1 MRLRRRHLRERARIH
16 LCHNRGAAS
25 CGFARCD
32 HDDRLPPLPSAT
44 LNRSNPAR
52 HPALLL
58 FILHPSHFILLS
70 AAFCLL
76 PSAFCLLLSPGPE
89 GRKILAHRVSRGIR
103 SASKSSPAPA
113 GAKDIGTTR
122 AAWFVEKGHEF
133 TRAVNACN
141 KEGGFSRREAHTFRS
156 WRMYAARELNS
167 FSRCYT
173 GRAQTGMADMN
184 LNKNVSL
191 RENADTRRRVSAP
204 PAAGGGAAAE
214 HGRRE
219 RLHRP
224 LGRTGGAYVAPFAM
238 YAALLTQH

>member
-1 MRLRRRHLRERARIH
+1 LRLRRRHLRERARIH

-133 TRAVNACN
+133 TRAE
-141 KEGGFSRREAHTFRS
+141 KGRS
-156 WRMYAARELNS
+156 SKRIKTPSA
-167 FSRCYT
+167 
-173 GRAQTGMADMN
+173 GRGWPRKQPSS
-184 LNKNVSL
+184 NVSP
-191 RENADTRRRVSAP
+191 RPWGEGAP
-204 PAAGGGAAAE
+204 QSRGG
-214 HGRRE
+214 
-219 RLHRP
+219 
-224 LGRTGGAYVAPFAM
+224 
-238 YAALLTQH
+238 